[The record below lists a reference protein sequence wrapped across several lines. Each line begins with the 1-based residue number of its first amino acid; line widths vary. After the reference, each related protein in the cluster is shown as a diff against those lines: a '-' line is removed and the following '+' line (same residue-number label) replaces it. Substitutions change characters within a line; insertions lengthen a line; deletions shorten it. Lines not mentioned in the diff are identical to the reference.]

1 MSTDDQYPQQG
12 IPAPQRLA
20 PRPIILGMTGAS
32 GADYGLR
39 LLQCVLAA
47 GRPVQLLISKAA
59 QIVIRMETDLHL
71 PARPRDIQRVLIKHY
86 HCDPAQLRVFGPD
99 EWTAP
104 PASGSASA
112 KAMVVCPCTTGAL
125 AAIANGNSDNLLER
139 AADVT
144 LKEGR
149 KLILVLRETPLS
161 TIHLENMLRLA
172 RAGAVIL
179 PANPGFYYRPA
190 TVAELIDF
198 IVARVLDQLE
208 IPHTLLPRWGEE
220 AAQDEFT

>member
-1 MSTDDQYPQQG
+1 MPVSALP
-12 IPAPQRLA
+12 
-20 PRPIILGMTGAS
+20 PIILGMTGAS

-39 LLQCVLAA
+39 LLHCLLEA
-47 GRPVQLLISKAA
+47 GQPVQFLLSKAA
-59 QIVIRMETDLHL
+59 QIVIHMETDLRL
-71 PARPRDIQRVLIKHY
+71 PGRPRDIQRVLVEHY
-86 HCDPAQLRVFGPD
+86 HCHPDQLRVYGQD

-104 PASGSASA
+104 PASGSARA
-112 KAMVVCPCTTGAL
+112 RAMVGCPCTTGAL

-139 AADVT
+139 AADVS

-161 TIHLENMLRLA
+161 VIHLENMLRLG

-190 TVAELIDF
+190 TAAPLVDF
-198 IVARVLDQLE
+198 IVARILDQLA

-220 AAQDEFT
+220 G

>member
-1 MSTDDQYPQQG
+1 MPES
-12 IPAPQRLA
+12 PAF
-20 PRPIILGMTGAS
+20 RPIILGMTGAS

-39 LLQCVLAA
+39 LLHYLLDV

-59 QIVIRMETDLHL
+59 QIVIHMETDLRL
-71 PARPRDIQRVLIKHY
+71 PGRPRDIQRVLIDHY
-86 HCDPAQLRVFGPD
+86 HCDSKQLQVYGQD

-104 PASGSASA
+104 SASGLALA
-112 KAMVVCPCTTGAL
+112 QAMVVCPCTTGAL

-139 AADVT
+139 AADVS

-149 KLILVLRETPLS
+149 KLILAVRETPLS
-161 TIHLENMLRLA
+161 VIHLENMLRLA

-179 PANPGFYYRPA
+179 PTNPGFYYRPA
-190 TVAELIDF
+190 TAAELVDF
-198 IVARVLDQLE
+198 IVARILDQLD

-220 AAQDEFT
+220 EG